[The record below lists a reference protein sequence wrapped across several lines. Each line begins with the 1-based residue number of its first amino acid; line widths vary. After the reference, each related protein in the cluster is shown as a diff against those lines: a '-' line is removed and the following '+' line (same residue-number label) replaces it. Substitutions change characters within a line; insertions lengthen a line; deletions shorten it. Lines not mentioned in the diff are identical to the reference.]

1 VFANQICKEL
11 GRLNNSILETL
22 LQADFCETPP
32 NNVRG
37 EPVNANDG
45 RPKENGK
52 YFVSTLF
59 FILN

>member
-1 VFANQICKEL
+1 VFANQLCKEL
-11 GRLNNSILETL
+11 RRLNDSLLETL

-32 NNVRG
+32 NNVRR